1 LGIGNFVIQF
11 RLKSKTAFSC
21 IEKKTKPVTLVPTF
35 SFSMNQKLKIGI
47 IGGGGIVR
55 GAHLTPGWL
64 ADPDAEI
71 VAVCDIHEPTARKLA
86 DDFKIPKVF
95 TDFRDLLKLKEI
107 DAVDICT
114 PNMVHTPAV
123 IAALEAGKHVLCE
136 KPLAVTVA
144 EILAMRKALNQTDR
158 ILMTAQ
164 HHRYSEASV
173 AIKAWVESGALGE
186 VYHARVNA
194 TRRNMLP
201 VNRGFI
207 DPNLSGGGPCMD
219 IGVHALDTALWL
231 MNFPKPVRVSG
242 RAHTNF
248 AKGFDIPGAWGE
260 WDRVLFGVEDFA
272 SGYVHFSNGSTMVLE
287 ASWLQ
292 HQEKEELNATL
303 QGKKASIRWPSGHFH
318 TVTNRTLV
326 DGMVLPAAGR
336 KPAHTEEILA
346 FAQAIRDKKPSPV
359 PLEQTINVIAILE
372 AIMKSS
378 QLNKEVEVPDFS

>member
-1 LGIGNFVIQF
+1 
-11 RLKSKTAFSC
+11 
-21 IEKKTKPVTLVPTF
+21 
-35 SFSMNQKLKIGI
+35 MNQKIRVGI
-47 IGGGGIVR
+47 IGAGGIVR

-71 VAVCDIHEPTARKLA
+71 IAVCDLNEPLARKLA
-86 DDFKIPKVF
+86 ADFNIPNVF
-95 TDFRDLLKLKEI
+95 TDFREMLKLKEL

-114 PNMVHTPAV
+114 PNKAHTAPV
-123 IAALEAGKHVLCE
+123 LAALEAGKHVLCE
-136 KPLAVTVA
+136 KPLAVTVD
-144 EILAMRKALNQTDR
+144 EILAMRTALRKTDR

-164 HHRYSEASV
+164 HHRFSEASV
-173 AIKAWVESGALGE
+173 AIKAWVESGVLGE

-194 TRRNMLP
+194 TRRNQLP
-201 VNRGFI
+201 VNPGFI

-219 IGVHALDTALWL
+219 IGVHALDTAMWL

-260 WDRVLFGVEDFA
+260 WDRHLFGVEDFA

-303 QGKKASIRWPSGHFH
+303 QGKKASIQWPSGHFH

-326 DGMVLPAAGR
+326 DGMVLPHLGR

-346 FAQAIRDKKPSPV
+346 FTKAIREKAPSPV
-359 PLEQTINVIAILE
+359 PIEQTIYVIAILE
-372 AIMKSS
+372 AIMKSN
-378 QLNKEVEVPDFS
+378 QLHQEIVMPDFS

>member
-1 LGIGNFVIQF
+1 
-11 RLKSKTAFSC
+11 
-21 IEKKTKPVTLVPTF
+21 
-35 SFSMNQKLKIGI
+35 MDQKLKIGI
-47 IGGGGIVR
+47 IGSGGIVR
-55 GAHLTPGWL
+55 GAHLKPGWL

-71 VAVCDIHEPTARKLA
+71 VAVCDIREPTARKLA
-86 DDFKIPKVF
+86 ADFNIPHVF
-95 TDFRDLLKLKEI
+95 TDFRDLLKLDEI

-114 PNMVHTPAV
+114 PNMVHTPVV

-144 EILAMRKALNQTDR
+144 EILAMKKALQQTDR

-164 HHRYSEASV
+164 HHRFSEASV

-194 TRRNMLP
+194 TRRNQLP
-201 VNRGFI
+201 INPGFI
-207 DPNLSGGGPCMD
+207 DPSLSGGGPCMD

-248 AKGFDIPGAWGE
+248 AKGFDIPGGWGE

-272 SGYVHFSNGSTMVLE
+272 SGYIHFSNGSTMVLE

-326 DGMVLPAAGR
+326 DGMVLPATGR

-346 FAQAIRDKKPSPV
+346 FAQAIRENKPSPV
-359 PLEQTINVIAILE
+359 PLDQTIHVIAILE

-378 QLNKEVEVPDFS
+378 QLNQEVEVPDFS